1 MAGVFLSYDR
11 DDGAAAR
18 IIATALEK
26 AGHEVW
32 WDLHVRGG
40 AQFSK
45 VIEEALK
52 AADVVVVL
60 WSAHSV
66 ESAWV
71 RDEAA
76 AGRDSG
82 RLVPASLDGTQG
94 PLGFRQFQTIN
105 LTDWKRGARS
115 SGYKALEQAI
125 REAAPAGGS
134 PAPAA
139 TEKPQHVLSRRT
151 AALIAF
157 PFVGALAAA
166 AYFLWPQSSSAVP
179 TVTVLPAANN
189 AVAQGFA
196 RDLFAKLGSLQA
208 SNARALQLVDQ
219 DPAGAAD
226 LVFKVDGRNE
236 GNQSRATLLLLR
248 GRDRALLWS
257 KDFDRPSTQQS
268 DLRQQ
273 LAYSAAE
280 LLFCA
285 SETYDPRGKPLDSDT
300 RRLYLNACG
309 LLSDASD
316 GDLNAVVS
324 ILREVTRRA
333 PHFEGAWRLVVLLDD
348 SILFDAPYWGNS
360 PRLRAVVAHDVASL
374 RKLDPNAPEAFIAE
388 SNLLPQNRFADR
400 MRLLDLA
407 VERNPESDGALINRS
422 NALMSVGRLNEAVE
436 DARRAMQIG
445 PFSSFTRNAY
455 ISALTYAG
463 QFGAAA
469 EELRKADSFWPG
481 ATNIAEARYRLN
493 MRYGSPADALKEIP
507 VDGAARVVH
516 TLYLEARRD
525 PTPANVSRALEASRR
540 RFANQPIMAGD
551 YVQSLATFNRKQE
564 LFEFLSS
571 WPDPAGVRYVTDVLF
586 RPAFRDFWRDPRS
599 MSVAKHLG
607 VLDYWHG
614 SGHWPDFCSDPTLPY
629 DCKAEA
635 AKLK

>member
-60 WSAHSV
+60 WSVNSV

-82 RLVPASLDGTQG
+82 RLVPASLDRTQG
-94 PLGFRQFQTIN
+94 PLGFRQFQTID

-115 SGYKALEQAI
+115 GGYQALEEAI
-125 REAAPAGGS
+125 REAAPQG
-134 PAPAA
+134 AA
-139 TEKPQHVLSRRT
+139 TALAVERPRRT
-151 AALIAF
+151 VSARAAALLAV
-157 PFVGALAAA
+157 PLAGAVAAA
-166 AYFLWPQSSSAVP
+166 AYLLWPQSSTGVP

-189 AVAQGFA
+189 PVAQGFA

-208 SNARALQLVDQ
+208 SNAKALQLVDQ

-236 GNQSRATLLLLR
+236 GNQSRATLVLLR

-309 LLSDASD
+309 LLSDAFAA
-316 GDLNAVVS
+316 DLNAVVS

-333 PHFEGAWRLVVLLDD
+333 PHFEGAWRLIVLLDD
-348 SILFDAPYWGNS
+348 GMLFDAPYWGNS
-360 PRLRAVVAHDVASL
+360 PRLRAVVAQDMASL
-374 RKLDPNAPEAFIAE
+374 RKLNPDAPEAFVAE
-388 SNLLPQNRFADR
+388 SNLLPHNRFADR

-422 NALMSVGRLNEAVE
+422 NALMSLGRLNEAVE

-463 QFGAAA
+463 QFDAAA
-469 EELRKADSFWPG
+469 EELRKADSLWPG
-481 ATNIAEARYRLN
+481 ARNIAEARYRLN
-493 MRYGSPADALKEIP
+493 LRYGSAADALKETP
-507 VDGAARVVH
+507 QGDSAGVVH
-516 TLYLEARRD
+516 KLFLQARLD
-525 PTPANVSRALEASRR
+525 PTPANVDRALETSRR

-564 LFEFLSS
+564 LFEFLST
-571 WPDPAGVRYVTDVLF
+571 WHDPERVRYVTDVLF
-586 RPAFRDFWRDPRS
+586 RPAFRDFWRDPNS
-599 MSVAKHLG
+599 MRVAKHLG
-607 VLDYWHG
+607 MLDYWRA

-629 DCKAEA
+629 DCKAGA
-635 AKLK
+635 AKLR